1 MGKKLKFY
9 DVELV
14 YIEYLKR
21 FEDKISDISSENLK
35 NRRKFIG
42 ILIEIENINY
52 VAPLTSPKEKHTKL
66 KDTLDFLKIKEGE
79 YGAINFNNMFPV
91 PNEMIKEFKIQDEQ
105 DMKYKSLLE
114 KQLSW
119 CNEEIN
125 KNKILKVSKKLYKLY
140 IGEKLP
146 EHVKNRCCD
155 FKILE
160 EKSLNYLKI

>member
-66 KDTLDFLKIKEGE
+66 KDTLDFLK
-79 YGAINFNNMFPV
+79 
-91 PNEMIKEFKIQDEQ
+91 
-105 DMKYKSLLE
+105 
-114 KQLSW
+114 
-119 CNEEIN
+119 
-125 KNKILKVSKKLYKLY
+125 
-140 IGEKLP
+140 
-146 EHVKNRCCD
+146 
-155 FKILE
+155 
-160 EKSLNYLKI
+160 